1 MVVTVSLVV
10 PCTGKAL
17 VLIVCGLTA
26 RLTVV
31 ALVALARRS
40 SWRHIVFAC
49 MSWIPK
55 ATVQAALGGIAVDIA
70 NQSGSPEDRCNG
82 STILTLV
89 VLTIII
95 AAPVGATL
103 MSVFGPALL
112 YSLPLCSKQQ
122 EEQTEPEGGSGEE
135 QTANG
140 NSQEADTRNGP
151 AIIPSIENSL

>member
-1 MVVTVSLVV
+1 MSLVV
-10 PCTGKAL
+10 LCTGKAL

-55 ATVQAALGGIAVDIA
+55 ATVQAALGGILVDIA
-70 NQSGSPEDRCNG
+70 TQSGSPEDRCNG
-82 STILTLV
+82 STVLTLV

-103 MSVFGPALL
+103 MSVFGPTLL
-112 YSLPLCSKQQ
+112 YSLPLCSKKEQQ
-122 EEQTEPEGGSGEE
+122 EQTGPEGVNGEE
-135 QTANG
+135 QAAIG
-140 NSQEADTRNGP
+140 NSHEADTRNGP
-151 AIIPSIENSL
+151 AKIQSIENSL